1 VKRASFVLDSS
12 ALIAY
17 LEGEPGAQEVRGI
30 LEKAAQGQ
38 ARVLM
43 ASVNYGECF
52 YVFKRTH
59 GDELAADFVEATS
72 QLPLTLAA
80 ADVKLALAAGE
91 AKARNNIP
99 YVDAFAAALAD
110 SLGAKLLTCDQ
121 DFEAV
126 SHWVDVQWIGR
137 GPEVET
143 DG

>member
-1 VKRASFVLDSS
+1 VKRESFVLDSS

-17 LEGEPGAQEVRGI
+17 LEGEPGAQEVRDI
-30 LEKAAQGQ
+30 LERAAQGQ

-43 ASVNYGECF
+43 ATVNYGECF
-52 YVFKRTH
+52 YVFERH
-59 GDELAADFVEATS
+59 RGDELAADFVEATS

-110 SLGAKLLTCDQ
+110 LEDAKLLTCDR

-126 SHWVDVQWIGR
+126 SDWIDVQWIVR
-137 GPEVET
+137 S
-143 DG
+143 